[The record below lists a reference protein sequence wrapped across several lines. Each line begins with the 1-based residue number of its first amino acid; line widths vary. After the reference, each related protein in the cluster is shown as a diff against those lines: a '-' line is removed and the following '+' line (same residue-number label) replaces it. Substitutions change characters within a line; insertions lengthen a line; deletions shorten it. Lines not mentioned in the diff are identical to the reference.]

1 MSKID
6 WTKRR
11 LFSDIP
17 GQADS
22 DLVDLYEG
30 TVKMASYTACYTGLM
45 DTVSIW
51 NWHVYVLPNK
61 AIFGGSGE
69 EGWVFL
75 IHMDTTL
82 GYSPSKVYK
91 TLPQCMKQAEKSF
104 LVKLKERK
112 DYLLLE

>member
-30 TVKMASYTACYTGLM
+30 TLNVAFHTGLEGIIA
-45 DTVSIW
+45 VN

-75 IHMDTTL
+75 LYNGMDATL

-91 TLPQCMKQAEKSF
+91 SLPQCIKQAEKSF
-104 LVKLKERK
+104 LVKLKETV
-112 DYLLLE
+112 DFLMQ

>member
-22 DLVDLYEG
+22 DLVEIYIGEVSTAIPGRDWVY
-30 TVKMASYTACYTGLM
+30 MAT
-45 DTVSIW
+45 W
-51 NWHVYVLPNK
+51 KVYVVPNR

-69 EGWVFL
+69 DGWIFMINDANSV
-75 IHMDTTL
+75 

-91 TLPQCMKQAEKSF
+91 TLPQCLKQAEKSF
-104 LVKLKERK
+104 LASVAKSKSV
-112 DYLLLE
+112 LENTNIH

>member
-30 TVKMASYTACYTGLM
+30 TLNVSYHTGLEGIIA
-45 DTVSIW
+45 VRE
-51 NWHVYVLPNK
+51 WHVYVLPNK
-61 AIFGGSGE
+61 AIFGGTGE

-75 IHMDTTL
+75 LHMDSTL
-82 GYSPSKVYK
+82 GYTPSKVYK

-104 LVKLKERK
+104 LVKLKETI
-112 DYLLLE
+112 DYLLK

>member
-22 DLVDLYEG
+22 ELVDLYDG
-30 TVKMASYTACYTGLM
+30 TLNIAYYTGR
-45 DTVSIW
+45 DEIIRIHD
-51 NWHVYVLPNK
+51 WHVYVLPNK

-75 IHMDTTL
+75 LDNGMDATL

-91 TLPQCMKQAEKSF
+91 SLPQCIAQAEKSF
-104 LVKLKERK
+104 LVKLKETVK
-112 DYLLLE
+112 YLQQ